1 MDRGPDGGFRRL
13 RGGRWSGRPREQG
26 ARVLAHGAAVG
37 AHEAGG
43 PAGGPGHGGEARQLP
58 AYREVRG
65 GQPEPVVRSR
75 GDRAAAKARGHDGSD
90 LGGGRAGP
98 AIPGHD
104 LRGGSGREAVRRA
117 NRPGRRPRLPLKR
130 RVEHR
135 TGTERVSGDRSRLPT
150 EGNNPRTAD
159 IDTLEPRAILDRLHA
174 EDRRAV
180 EAVGEVLDDV
190 ATAVDIVVRAFRS
203 GGRLIYIGAGTS
215 GRLGV
220 LDAAEC
226 PPTFGTEPTMV
237 QAILAGGPEA
247 MWRSREGAEDSAE
260 EGGAAIAERDVGP
273 RDVVFG
279 IAAGSTTPFVIGA
292 LREAIRRG
300 AATVFLTC
308 VPPADLPIASEVHA
322 VVAPRRGSE

>member
-1 MDRGPDGGFRRL
+1 M
-13 RGGRWSGRPREQG
+13 S
-26 ARVLAHGAAVG
+26 V
-37 AHEAGG
+37 
-43 PAGGPGHGGEARQLP
+43 
-58 AYREVRG
+58 
-65 GQPEPVVRSR
+65 
-75 GDRAAAKARGHDGSD
+75 
-90 LGGGRAGP
+90 
-98 AIPGHD
+98 
-104 LRGGSGREAVRRA
+104 
-117 NRPGRRPRLPLKR
+117 
-130 RVEHR
+130 
-135 TGTERVSGDRSRLPT
+135 DRSRLPT

-203 GGRLIYIGAGTS
+203 GGRLVYIGAGTS

-260 EGGAAIAERDVGP
+260 EGAAAITERDVDS

-308 VPPADLPIASEVHA
+308 VPPADVPIASQVHV
-322 VVAPRRGSE
+322 VVAPLTGPEAIAGSTRLKAGTATKLVLNMVTTAAMVRLGKTYGNLMVDLRVTAAKLEDRGRRILRELLGVSYEEAGELLETSGGRVKTALVMRRRDVGREEAERLLDEAGGFLRKAWKE

>member
-1 MDRGPDGGFRRL
+1 M
-13 RGGRWSGRPREQG
+13 S
-26 ARVLAHGAAVG
+26 A
-37 AHEAGG
+37 
-43 PAGGPGHGGEARQLP
+43 
-58 AYREVRG
+58 
-65 GQPEPVVRSR
+65 
-75 GDRAAAKARGHDGSD
+75 
-90 LGGGRAGP
+90 
-98 AIPGHD
+98 
-104 LRGGSGREAVRRA
+104 
-117 NRPGRRPRLPLKR
+117 
-130 RVEHR
+130 
-135 TGTERVSGDRSRLPT
+135 DRSRLPT

-190 ATAVDIVVRAFRS
+190 ATAVDIVERAFRS
-203 GGRLIYIGAGTS
+203 GGRLVYIGAGTS

-260 EGGAAIAERDVGP
+260 GGAAAIAERGVEA

-308 VPPADLPIASEVHA
+308 VPPQEVPIASEVDL
-322 VVAPRRGSE
+322 VVAPLTGPEAIAGSTRLKAGTATKLVLNMVTTAAMVRLGKTYGNLMVDLRVTAAKLEDRGRRILRDLLGVSYEEAGELLEASGGRVKTALVMRRRDVSREEAERLLDEAGGFLRRAWKE